1 MEETKTF
8 IGDLQ
13 LEDRHRD
20 NLSFAERRYHFPRGS
35 PSLSGKSCSLIWTPE
50 RRKGWQAWHWME
62 VMGLHRL
69 LGGDLEERECL
80 AARLGGRNLARVLSS
95 PPLTVNF
102 YICGNVPVLLSP
114 SHSHTV
120 AK

>member
-35 PSLSGKSCSLIWTPE
+35 PSLSGKSCSLIWTLE
-50 RRKGWQAWHWME
+50 RVK
-62 VMGLHRL
+62 L
-69 LGGDLEERECL
+69 
-80 AARLGGRNLARVLSS
+80 
-95 PPLTVNF
+95 
-102 YICGNVPVLLSP
+102 
-114 SHSHTV
+114 
-120 AK
+120 